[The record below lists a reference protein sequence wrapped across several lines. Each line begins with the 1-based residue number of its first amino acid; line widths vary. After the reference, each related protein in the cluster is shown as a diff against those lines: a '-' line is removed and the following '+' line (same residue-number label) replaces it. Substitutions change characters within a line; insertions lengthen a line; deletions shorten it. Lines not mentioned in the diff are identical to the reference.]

1 MKRWIASVVTLMG
14 ALGLVMF
21 GDDLVGVMLVINA
34 QPGETLADIT
44 DVRWSIMSAMAL
56 LIGLILS
63 SLAPA
68 KPTNSP
74 VGKRLLVLSGVLL
87 FCGALPLAWGM
98 SNAIQSYNVIATSA
112 TTTAAAELLEAVDYS
127 KFIMTVGYLLFLGS
141 AVLLLVESSL
151 CLGDRT
157 SSTELK
163 PAVLNSKFSL
173 VSMILCIGLLIVS
186 VFTCL
191 HSQAL
196 DGMLPYSDEPPQAA
210 DLSGSIWGI
219 LNKSFIIFA
228 GLAIIGLLQILK
240 AACTP
245 AVIAKSDLSD

>member
-14 ALGLVMF
+14 AVGLVIF
-21 GDDLVGVMLVINA
+21 GDDLVGVMMVINA
-34 QPGETLADIT
+34 QAGETLADIT

-98 SNAIQSYNVIATSA
+98 SNAIQSYNVIA

>member
-34 QPGETLADIT
+34 QAGETLADIT

-74 VGKRLLVLSGVLL
+74 VGKRLFVLSGVLL

-98 SNAIQSYNVIATSA
+98 LSAIEGFQALATSSMA
-112 TTTAAAELLEAVDYS
+112 PTEKL
-127 KFIMTVGYLLFLGS
+127 
-141 AVLLLVESSL
+141 VLKVFSDSVRNKNINPSLASMPIIPKSSHQ
-151 CLGDRT
+151 
-157 SSTELK
+157 K
-163 PAVLNSKFSL
+163 AISL
-173 VSMILCIGLLIVS
+173 
-186 VFTCL
+186 
-191 HSQAL
+191 
-196 DGMLPYSDEPPQAA
+196 
-210 DLSGSIWGI
+210 
-219 LNKSFIIFA
+219 
-228 GLAIIGLLQILK
+228 
-240 AACTP
+240 
-245 AVIAKSDLSD
+245 